1 MSQRSK
7 NPDGLSDNRS
17 GSHRAPVVVL
27 QDENTSRRE
36 AIIDVVGS
44 CGAGVRVVERA
55 SQIDDLDGAEQDL
68 ALVALGKDSLPDEVN
83 LSLIEALKTK
93 QLKIIC
99 YADNVFSWPIGLRCR
114 ALLNGALLLLDS
126 QSAAF
131 VPNLRGAVS
140 RVLQDQ
146 NDRHHE
152 EIKIKEQMR
161 QLGIVGVSSEM
172 LSVVQS
178 VIRFGA
184 LSDFPVLISG
194 DTGTGKELIARSLYR
209 LDAKRSKGPFIVA
222 NCSAINSGLAES
234 EFFGHRRGSF
244 TGADAD
250 RKGLFRSAEGG
261 VLFLDEIGELSQSIQ
276 AKLLRVLQEERVLA
290 VGYDQEVAIDVR
302 VIAATNKN
310 LSLMVREGTFR
321 EDLYHRLNVL
331 AIHVPSLR
339 ERIEDLQ
346 PLIEHFLR
354 KYASLNNCS
363 TLAVSD
369 DFLEAL
375 RQMKLSGNVRQLE
388 NIVRRALLNASGKN
402 SLDLNDLNTAELQ
415 QLADEGCVPS
425 RNMAA
430 ADKPDPPMPSANSQ
444 ASFSRILDLHD
455 WNLSKSLDYCERALL
470 ECAMRLTRGNQSQTA
485 RLMGIT
491 PRSVYN
497 KLQKHKLRY
506 P

>member
-1 MSQRSK
+1 MSQRSE
-7 NPDGLSDNRS
+7 NPDGPGDKRS
-17 GSHRAPVVVL
+17 GSHRARVVIL
-27 QDENTSRRE
+27 RDENTSRRE
-36 AIIDVVGS
+36 TIIDVIAS
-44 CGAGVRVVERA
+44 CGAGVRVVESA
-55 SQIDDLDGAEQDL
+55 SQVDDLDGAEQNL
-68 ALVALGKDSLPDEVN
+68 ALVALGKGSLPDEIN
-83 LSLIEALKTK
+83 LSLIETLKTK
-93 QLKIIC
+93 KLKVIS
-99 YADNVFSWPIGLRCR
+99 YADSMLSWPIGLRCR

-126 QSAAF
+126 QSTGF
-131 VPNLRGAVS
+131 IPDLREAIN

-146 NDRHHE
+146 NDRHNE
-152 EIKIKEQMR
+152 QIKIKEQMR

-172 LSVVQS
+172 LSVFRS

-184 LSDFPVLISG
+184 LSDFPALISG
-194 DTGTGKELIARSLYR
+194 ETGTGKELIARSLYL

-234 EFFGHRRGSF
+234 ELFGHRRGAF

-261 VLFLDEIGELSQSIQ
+261 ILFLDEIGELSQSIQ

-290 VGYDQEVAIDVR
+290 VGYDREVAIDVR

-310 LSLMVREGTFR
+310 LSSMVREGTFR

-331 AIHVPSLR
+331 AIHVPPLR
-339 ERIEDLQ
+339 ERLEDLQ
-346 PLIEHFLR
+346 PLIEHFLT
-354 KYASLNNCS
+354 KYSSLNNS
-363 TLAVSD
+363 FTPAVSD

-375 RQMKLSGNVRQLE
+375 RRMKLSGNVRQLE
-388 NIVRRALLNASGKN
+388 NIVRSALLNASGKN
-402 SLDLNDLNTAELQ
+402 SLNLNDLNTAELQ
-415 QLADEGCVPS
+415 QLVDEGCDLG
-425 RNMAA
+425 RNMVA
-430 ADKPDPPMPSANSQ
+430 ADPPNPLMPSANSQ